1 VAHQNGQ
8 NYFDN
13 HQDDFHTSSN
23 GSSRKIKPSNSNLLY
38 ENLFEELEVGLN
50 VKLDSS
56 LRESLKRILSD
67 YEHTSENRRIE
78 EKDQMINQLK
88 SNLVELTEKRFRSAL
103 NHNSNK
109 SHNSSKEASPALN
122 ESPQLNNSSIEFLL
136 NEKDQ
141 RIKLLLDELNDSQNE
156 INKLKRIIKEQ
167 DDVILSHNNNLYV
180 SF

>member
-1 VAHQNGQ
+1 MPHHNGQ
-8 NYFDN
+8 NHFDN

-23 GSSRKIKPSNSNLLY
+23 GSSRKIKPNLLY

-56 LRESLKRILSD
+56 LRDSLKRILSD

-103 NHNSNK
+103 NHNN
-109 SHNSSKEASPALN
+109 HNSSKEASPAPN

-180 SF
+180 SI